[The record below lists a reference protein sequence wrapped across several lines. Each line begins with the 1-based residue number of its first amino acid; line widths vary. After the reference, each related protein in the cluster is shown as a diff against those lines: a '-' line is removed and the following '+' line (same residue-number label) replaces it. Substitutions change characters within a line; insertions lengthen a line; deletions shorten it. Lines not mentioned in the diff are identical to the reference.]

1 MQQRFGAMVAT
12 EYVLIDSN
20 SIQLLYIGP
29 ATLTRTATTAP
40 SRGTLYAIHPR
51 QHNSS
56 MQFARSPNIDG
67 LIIQR
72 FPNGI

>member
-1 MQQRFGAMVAT
+1 MVAT

-40 SRGTLYAIHPR
+40 SRGTLAVIFGDGSFNRRKAIVSL
-51 QHNSS
+51 NLSYGS
-56 MQFARSPNIDG
+56 IEN
-67 LIIQR
+67 
-72 FPNGI
+72 